1 MGTFRKISKFSVK
14 MFLLILAC
22 VVIPFTAACLYIRVS
37 MERFIQQKLSER
49 IIQDISRGE
58 RNIADGLQELAA
70 LSNAFVFDQELI
82 DCISDGER
90 SEFENVVYFNEIM
103 ERLQIVGGNEYVQD
117 IKVIL
122 FDNYG
127 RTYSNWSMNYQDYQ
141 YLLEQ
146 DWVMDS
152 MNQWGHVTWSMFS
165 PPYIPEDQNEDETYI
180 SLARSMMEYGTTGK
194 RIGTLIVSI
203 SQSRF
208 SDLLLAYALEG
219 DLAYVCVE
227 DGDILLTND
236 REKYFPDEDIERIR
250 ETVREEESGSLQ
262 CNVNGEEYLLSYYT
276 IPRPWVFDG
285 KQLKVFHFTSYEE
298 ILAEVRMVTSRMN
311 TFIVVML
318 ILITGISYG
327 AVRILVRPIT
337 VLTRKMG
344 EYTVESRIT
353 GIDTAREDEIGLLN
367 RAFCHL
373 DDNIKQLFEKLKEE
387 NKIKE
392 QYRYESLRAQLNPHF
407 LFNTLTTIRWMAMI
421 RGANN
426 IVEAID
432 ALAHVLKYSMSRDN
446 ELVTLSQELD
456 NIRNFIC
463 IHNYRYQD
471 YCVLD
476 IDFPEDMMS
485 LRMMKFILQPVVEN
499 AIIHGYDKAREQITI
514 RIYGYTEEEMLYL
527 FVEDD
532 GVGISEK
539 VIEEFETTR
548 QTAAKGSKMTGIGL
562 DNVDTC
568 IRITFGEEYGLK
580 LERCGERGTSVTF
593 RLPVIKSEE
602 DIGDIS
608 AAGDNG

>member
-1 MGTFRKISKFSVK
+1 M
-14 MFLLILAC
+14 
-22 VVIPFTAACLYIRVS
+22 
-37 MERFIQQKLSER
+37 
-49 IIQDISRGE
+49 
-58 RNIADGLQELAA
+58 
-70 LSNAFVFDQELI
+70 FDQELI
-82 DCISDGER
+82 DCISDPDR

-103 ERLQIVGGNEYVQD
+103 EKLQIIGGNEYIPD

-127 RTYSNWSMNYQDYQ
+127 RTYSNWSLNYQDYQ
-141 YLLEQ
+141 YLLDQ
-146 DWVMDS
+146 DWVVDS

-165 PPYIPEDQNEDETYI
+165 PSYIPEDQKRDETYI

-208 SDLLLAYALEG
+208 SELLMAYALDG
-219 DLAYVCVE
+219 DLAFVCVE
-227 DGDILLTND
+227 DGEILLTND
-236 REKYFPDEDIERIR
+236 RENKFPDEDISRIR
-250 ETVREEESGSLQ
+250 ELVGEEASGSLQ
-262 CNVNGEEYLLSYYT
+262 CNVGGEEYLLSYYT

-285 KQLKVFHFTSYEE
+285 KQLKVFHFTSYGE

-311 TFIVVML
+311 TVIVVML
-318 ILITGISYG
+318 LLITGISYL
-327 AVRILVRPIT
+327 AVKILVKPIT
-337 VLTRKMG
+337 VLTEKMG

-353 GIDTAREDEIGLLN
+353 GIDTTREDEIGHLN
-367 RAFCHL
+367 KAFCHL

-387 NKIKE
+387 NKVKE

-426 IVEAID
+426 IVDAID

-446 ELVTLSQELD
+446 RLVTLAEELD
-456 NIRNFIC
+456 NIKNFTC
-463 IHNYRYQD
+463 IHNYRYQN
-471 YCVLD
+471 YCKLD
-476 IDFPEDMMS
+476 IDFPEDMMD

-532 GVGISEK
+532 GVGISDQ
-539 VIEEFETTR
+539 VIEQFETSR
-548 QTAAKGSKMTGIGL
+548 QTTAKGSKMTGIGL
-562 DNVDTC
+562 DHVDTC

-593 RLPVIKSEE
+593 QLPVIRGEE
-602 DIGDIS
+602 QDYEESHDCG
-608 AAGDNG
+608 

>member
-1 MGTFRKISKFSVK
+1 MGAFRKISKFSVK
-14 MFLLILAC
+14 MFLLILIC
-22 VVIPFTAACLYIRVS
+22 VVLPFTAACIYIRVS
-37 MERFIQQKLSER
+37 MEEFIQQKLSER

-82 DCISDGER
+82 DCISDGNR

-103 ERLQIVGGNEYVQD
+103 EKLQIIGGNEYIQD
-117 IKVIL
+117 MKVIL

-127 RTYSNWSMNYQDYQ
+127 RTYSNWSLNYQDYQ

-146 DWVMDS
+146 DWVADS

-165 PPYIPEDQNEDETYI
+165 PPYIPEDQKQDETYI

-194 RIGTLIVSI
+194 RIGTLIISI

-208 SDLLLAYALEG
+208 SDLLMTYASEG
-219 DLAYVCVE
+219 DVAYVCVE
-227 DGDILLTND
+227 DGEILLTND
-236 REKYFPDEDIERIR
+236 RDKRFPDDDISRIR
-250 ETVREEESGSLQ
+250 ETVKDDASGSLQ
-262 CNVNGEEYLLSYYT
+262 CRVNGEEYLLSYYT

-311 TFIVVML
+311 TFTVVML
-318 ILITGISYG
+318 LLITGISYA
-327 AVRILVRPIT
+327 AVKILVKPIT
-337 VLTRKMG
+337 VLTEKMG

-353 GIDTAREDEIGLLN
+353 GIDVTREDEIGHLN
-367 RAFCHL
+367 KAFCHM

-446 ELVTLSQELD
+446 CLVTLAEELD
-456 NIRNFIC
+456 NIRNFTC
-463 IHNYRYQD
+463 IHNYRYQN
-471 YCVLD
+471 YCRLD
-476 IDFPEDMMS
+476 IDFPEDMMD
-485 LRMMKFILQPVVEN
+485 LRMMKFILQPMVEN

-514 RIYGYTEEEMLYL
+514 RIYGYTEEDKLYL

-532 GVGISEK
+532 GVGISEQ
-539 VIEEFETTR
+539 VIEQFETSR
-548 QTAAKGSKMTGIGL
+548 QTAAKGSKLTGIGL

-580 LERCGERGTSVTF
+580 LERCGERGTSVTYI
-593 RLPVIKSEE
+593 LPVIREE
-602 DIGDIS
+602 EHDDEESHDCG
-608 AAGDNG
+608 

>member
-1 MGTFRKISKFSVK
+1 MGAFHKISKFSVK
-14 MFLLILAC
+14 MFLLILVC
-22 VVIPFTAACLYIRVS
+22 VVLPFTAACVYIRVS
-37 MERFIQQKLSER
+37 MEQFIQQKLSER

-70 LSNAFVFDQELI
+70 LSNAFVFDQGLI
-82 DCISDGER
+82 DCISDGTR

-103 ERLQIVGGNEYVQD
+103 EKLQIIGGNEYIPD

-127 RTYSNWSMNYQDYQ
+127 RTCSNWSLNYQDYQ

-165 PPYIPEDQNEDETYI
+165 PSYIPEDQKRDETYI
-180 SLARSMMEYGTTGK
+180 SLARSMMEDGTTGK
-194 RIGTLIVSI
+194 RVGTLIVSI

-208 SDLLLAYALEG
+208 SELLLAYASEG

-236 REKYFPDEDIERIR
+236 RENKFPDEAISR
-250 ETVREEESGSLQ
+250 VREMVGDDDSGSLQ
-262 CNVNGEEYLLSYYT
+262 CNINGEEYLLSYYT

-311 TFIVVML
+311 TFTIAML
-318 ILITGISYG
+318 VLIIGISYAG
-327 AVRILVRPIT
+327 VRILVKPIT
-337 VLTRKMG
+337 VLTEKMG

-353 GIDTAREDEIGLLN
+353 GIDTTREDEIGHLN
-367 RAFCHL
+367 KAFCHL
-373 DDNIKQLFEKLKEE
+373 DDNIKQLFKQLKEE

-421 RGANN
+421 RGAKN

-446 ELVTLSQELD
+446 RLVTLSEELD
-456 NIRNFIC
+456 NIRNFTC
-463 IHNYRYQD
+463 IHNYRYQN
-471 YCVLD
+471 YCTLD
-476 IDFPEDMMS
+476 IDFPEDMMD

-499 AIIHGYDKAREQITI
+499 AIIHGYDKARERITI
-514 RIYGYTEEEMLYL
+514 RIYGYTEEEILYL

-539 VIEEFETTR
+539 VIEQFETSR
-548 QTAAKGSKMTGIGL
+548 QTTAKGSKMTGIGL

-568 IRITFGEEYGLK
+568 IRITFGEAYGLK

-593 RLPVIKSEE
+593 KLPVIRGEE
-602 DIGDIS
+602 NDHEESHDCG
-608 AAGDNG
+608 